1 MKYEEMVKEAYEDI
15 LDSFEKSAKK
25 KKEEDDKEK
34 VYDTPLGKKHVAK
47 GALKG
52 AVKST
57 PLVAGTSLYGGT
69 IGLTAGSGSIGF
81 GRTYEEARKNA
92 NRKMWRSAG
101 VGSLVGAGVGLGL
114 GALAGAKGAS
124 DERKFSQLSPE
135 RQKAIKKKLIEAG
148 DRYNAAVKNGYKNNE
163 DEFTGATND
172 LNTAMA
178 EYNKALREGKQ
189 IIKDKKA
196 NKK

>member
-1 MKYEEMVKEAYEDI
+1 MVKEAYEDI

-25 KKEEDDKEK
+25 KEEEGDKEK
-34 VYDTPLGKKHVAK
+34 VYDTPLGKKHVVK
-47 GALKG
+47 GAL
-52 AVKST
+52 V
-57 PLVAGTSLYGGT
+57 
-69 IGLTAGSGSIGF
+69 
-81 GRTYEEARKNA
+81 
-92 NRKMWRSAG
+92 
-101 VGSLVGAGVGLGL
+101 
-114 GALAGAKGAS
+114 GAKGAS
-124 DERKFSQLSPE
+124 DEKKLSQLSPE

-148 DRYNAAVKNGYKNNE
+148 DRYNAAVKKGYKNNE